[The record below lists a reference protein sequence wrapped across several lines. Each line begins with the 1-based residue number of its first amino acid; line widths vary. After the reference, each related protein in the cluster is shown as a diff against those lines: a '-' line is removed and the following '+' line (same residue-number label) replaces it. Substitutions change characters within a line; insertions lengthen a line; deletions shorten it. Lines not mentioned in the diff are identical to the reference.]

1 MILKF
6 SFPGRYPGL
15 ICLLAS
21 GALMMLSG
29 CGGASAANSTTP
41 ISVEQARTL
50 VTATLDA
57 WKRGETYTGSLKS
70 DSAIQVAD
78 EDWLTGITLVDFEL
92 GDDSRSIVIG
102 TNRQWPVSLKVKDA
116 RGKTVIR
123 KVAYLVSKANQ
134 TSVIRQD

>member
-1 MILKF
+1 MP
-6 SFPGRYPGL
+6 SAPGTAKR
-15 ICLLAS
+15 S
-21 GALMMLSG
+21 
-29 CGGASAANSTTP
+29 SAAP
-41 ISVEQARTL
+41 IIDLKQETRS
-50 VTATLDA
+50 ATLDA